1 MPTTQELLDKLTVI
15 ENSKPADYA
24 GNVVS
29 QATTNY
35 QNTLNQLEAN
45 APQAYQSQ
53 YQPVIDNLMN
63 QITNRKPFSYDF
75 NADPMYQ
82 QYKDQYTTLGKQA
95 SMNAATNASNLSGGY
110 ANSYAVTAAAQANQ
124 QYLTELNN
132 VIPQLMEAAQNRYDK
147 ETENLYN
154 QFNMYGQQ
162 EDRNYGKYRDT
173 VADYQAN
180 RSYTADQLARSQAND
195 QWNNTFNYNQY
206 RNAVED
212 WQRSRDYYNDRYNNS
227 VANDQW
233 KANFDY
239 QQQRDAIAD
248 AQWRETFEYQKQQDA
263 ANAAA
268 RAYSSR
274 GGGSSGGSSGGS
286 KNNYIND
293 GKKLSMDQVNF
304 LVGAAQSNAGG
315 KGASKDAIYAQV
327 QAQYDAGKMTTEQVN
342 QLLNAIDWYMQQD
355 ANKPKKDKYG
365 FKDSQVANRR

>member
-124 QYLTELNN
+124 QYLTQLNN

-274 GGGSSGGSSGGS
+274 GGGSSGGGSSLSGGAKALTIDEINYLINGS
-286 KNNYIND
+286 K
-293 GKKLSMDQVNF
+293 
-304 LVGAAQSNAGG
+304 G
-315 KGASKDAIYAQV
+315 KGSSAQQYSNVQNAVATAMSEGRLTADQGKQVMEVARWYAS
-327 QAQYDAGKMTTEQVN
+327 
-342 QLLNAIDWYMQQD
+342 QQSVD
-355 ANKPKKDKYG
+355 DKRK
-365 FKDSQVANRR
+365 FKDSQVKDRR

>member
-29 QATTNY
+29 QTTTNY
-35 QNTLNQLEAN
+35 QNTLSQLEAN

-124 QYLTELNN
+124 QYLTQLNN

-180 RSYTADQLARSQAND
+180 RSYTADQLAKSQAND
-195 QWNNTFNYNQY
+195 QWNNTFRYNQY
-206 RNAVED
+206 RDAVSD
-212 WQRSRDYYNDRYNNS
+212 WQNSRNYYNDRYNGS

-233 KANFDY
+233 QASFD
-239 QQQRDAIAD
+239 
-248 AQWRETFEYQKQQDA
+248 YQKQQDA
-263 ANAAA
+263 KAAAAAAAA
-268 RAYSSR
+268 RSS
-274 GGGSSGGSSGGS
+274 GGGGGRSGGSSSSSSG
-286 KNNYIND
+286 KALTIDEINYLI
-293 GKKLSMDQVNF
+293 
-304 LVGAAQSNAGG
+304 
-315 KGASKDAIYAQV
+315 GASKGKGSANQQYTNVQNAVALAISEGRLTEAQGRQVMDTARWYA
-327 QAQYDAGKMTTEQVN
+327 AQMK
-342 QLLNAIDWYMQQD
+342 
-355 ANKPKKDKYG
+355 
-365 FKDSQVANRR
+365 